1 MGNRGVL
8 LYVDLGKL
16 EDEPYRL
23 SKIYDTLG
31 QYIDDIR
38 RQRDIIYISKM
49 AESLDISSLDRYR
62 AQLTDEYER
71 LGTLKKIL
79 DEAYDLYKECN
90 EKFEASGQ
98 TLCNLYAET
107 PWYETSEGKLAIGI
121 GVLVVTAAVA
131 IVCPAVLGAAVA
143 TVTQSIATSAI
154 IGAATSGVMNGIA
167 SMNSG
172 NSFYDGFA
180 SGFESGAILGAIS
193 GGLGAGTSAIMS
205 GAELTVGKVMAVKA
219 MNMVSDATVD
229 SVVYAYHSN
238 KYDKDFTGGDIVKT
252 WVKSAATS
260 FAMQSVGGGKPSS
273 KTDGGNGV
281 ISTCKGRGEPEGS
294 FKCKTSYGKSSGKYD
309 TTADFLTNIENRNG
323 KFYTDKATIDKIG
336 QVEARGEDFSLLNKR
351 IMSSRASTEGGT
363 SVVYKYSDELGTKY
377 LIHEV
382 TDARGYIIHR
392 DFDAV
397 RISSGQLIN
406 KGH

>member
-1 MGNRGVL
+1 MENRGVL
-8 LYVDLGKL
+8 LYVDLGRL

-121 GVLVVTAAVA
+121 GVLVVTAAVV
-131 IVCPAVLGAAVA
+131 IVCPAVLGAAAA

-205 GAELTVGKVMAVKA
+205 GAELTVGRVMAVKA

-229 SVVYAYHSN
+229 TVVYAYHSN
-238 KYDKDFTGGDIVKT
+238 KYDKDFSGGDIVKT

-260 FAMQSVGGGKPSS
+260 FAMQSVVGGKSSS
-273 KTDGGNGV
+273 KT
-281 ISTCKGRGEPEGS
+281 E
-294 FKCKTSYGKSSGKYD
+294 TSYGKSSGKIG
-309 TTADFLTNIENRNG
+309 DFTELEGSNVDEILDRIP
-323 KFYTDKATIDKIG
+323 D
-336 QVEARGEDFSLLNKR
+336 EAVLRELYPVQGG
-351 IMSSRASTEGGT
+351 ATEGFEFKWVQNGQT
-363 SVVYKYSDELGTKY
+363 YRVRVHNVDPSAPVGSNAYNGWVVRVQCGRRYFDPTINDFREAKYFNPNGPDYDE
-377 LIHEV
+377 V
-382 TDARGYIIHR
+382 IINDTHIPIL
-392 DFDAV
+392 DPY
-397 RISSGQLIN
+397 QN
-406 KGH
+406 

>member
-62 AQLTDEYER
+62 AQLVDEYDR

-131 IVCPAVLGAAVA
+131 IVCPAVLGAAAA

-205 GAELTVGKVMAVKA
+205 GAELTVGRVMAVKA

-260 FAMQSVGGGKPSS
+260 FAMQSVGGGKSSS
-273 KTDGGNGV
+273 KT
-281 ISTCKGRGEPEGS
+281 E
-294 FKCKTSYGKSSGKYD
+294 TSYGKSSGKYD

>member
-62 AQLTDEYER
+62 AQLVDEYDR

-121 GVLVVTAAVA
+121 GVLVVTAAVV
-131 IVCPAVLGAAVA
+131 IVCPAVLGAAAA

-193 GGLGAGTSAIMS
+193 GGLGDGTSAIMS
-205 GAELTVGKVMAVKA
+205 GAELTVGRVMAVKA
-219 MNMVSDATVD
+219 MNMVADATVD
-229 SVVYAYHSN
+229 TVVYAYHSN
-238 KYDKDFTGGDIVKT
+238 KYDKDFSGGDIVKT

-260 FAMQSVGGGKPSS
+260 FAMQSVVGGKSSS
-273 KTDGGNGV
+273 KT
-281 ISTCKGRGEPEGS
+281 E
-294 FKCKTSYGKSSGKYD
+294 TSYGKSSGKIG
-309 TTADFLTNIENRNG
+309 DFTELEGSNVDEILDRIP
-323 KFYTDKATIDKIG
+323 D
-336 QVEARGEDFSLLNKR
+336 EAVLRELYPVQGG
-351 IMSSRASTEGGT
+351 ATEGFEFKWVQNGQT
-363 SVVYKYSDELGTKY
+363 YRVRVHNVDPSAPVGSNAYNGWVVRVQCGRRYFDPTINDFREAKYFNPNGPDYDE
-377 LIHEV
+377 V
-382 TDARGYIIHR
+382 IINDTHIPIL
-392 DFDAV
+392 DPY
-397 RISSGQLIN
+397 QN
-406 KGH
+406 